1 MALSWRI
8 ALGGLALL
16 MVRGFAALGYGQGA
30 SGQAKTGG
38 GSTSGGR
45 SKGAGAEQAK
55 FQGVTDSYAIAQE
68 EIEAEGGEQKVGE
81 YRVGYIVE
89 PAEGWWDGDP
99 AVLQWR
105 RPLGGKTNHVEILPF
120 EAESGLLVPAMQIN
134 LTILDESGEEIES
147 NPLEFYRGEF
157 DHYANNFSLPESG
170 AYTLKAE
177 LNPPGFRR
185 HETDESSR
193 GKAFTEAVTVE
204 SEDVEINTEG
214 E

>member
-1 MALSWRI
+1 
-8 ALGGLALL
+8 

-30 SGQAKTGG
+30 SRQAKTGG

-105 RPLGGKTNHVEILPF
+105 GPSGGKTNHIEILPF

-134 LTILDESGEEIES
+134 LTILDASVEEIES
-147 NPLEFYRGEF
+147 KPLEFYRGEF
-157 DHYANNFSLPESG
+157 YHYANNFSLPESG

-185 HETDESSR
+185 HETDESSG
-193 GKAFTEAVTVE
+193 GKVFTEAVTVE